1 MKTPVYV
8 VSAFPERRTTLEE
21 ELQSIGGIPV
31 DEVRWVE
38 APVGMAAA
46 KDGFTASRRWRDPY
60 YEDFKLMRAG
70 ELACAAGHYAAWWI
84 IAESEEPGAIILE
97 DDAHILGSLKDVPH
111 RGDLTYLGGKFMT
124 DAAEAEDGLIRAP
137 YTYWLVAYWISK
149 AAASKLVQAFR
160 KGEVIPSDEFVP
172 YHCGQN
178 PNVNG
183 QVHRQAPPVGL
194 EAWALPEWIV
204 EPSGKF
210 GSGSRESDPC
220 FSLETLVFGTDPA
233 RAGEAFDA
241 YKRLGY
247 QPKLL
252 GAGWPGWDTS
262 KRGCIQKLE
271 WLRDWLERKDD
282 LTHSIIL
289 ASDGYDTL
297 PVVNSMN
304 LLKRFGETNADI
316 VISGERTCRPDEALK
331 EPLETHFKD
340 NPFPSTPYKYPCAGL
355 YMGFAKEVA
364 ALLAAPIAVDDEQ
377 LFMQQKML
385 TAKDCR
391 WQVDGEGY
399 LFQSLHGADKDM
411 HRKWGWPINKTTNC
425 YPAILHANGP
435 SNMDIA
441 RPTGMGQL
449 KLAGDAFTWIEV
461 GAGILGMP
469 FLEETSASAIAAAG
483 RRVPSLWKAL
493 DGDNV
498 PGDELRVRELDTAL
512 ADWITLI
519 LKERLAPIIDARWRP
534 ARWHDPSDTFL
545 IRYSTKR
552 QDGIRLHEDIS
563 HFSCSIRLASARSGG
578 ELVFPRQNFSD
589 RTVPT
594 GWLLV
599 WPSRITH
606 PHMVTPVTAGER
618 VSWTVWTSA
627 IETEQKG
634 S

>member
-1 MKTPVYV
+1 MIPAYIVN
-8 VSAFPERRTTLEE
+8 AFPERREHLQE
-21 ELQSIGGIPV
+21 ELRTIGGI
-31 DEVRWVE
+31 EEIRWVE
-38 APVGMAAA
+38 APVGMAAVGE
-46 KDGFTASRRWRDPY
+46 GFTASSRWRDPY
-60 YEDFKLMRAG
+60 ENFKLLLAG
-70 ELACAAGHYAAWWI
+70 ELACAAGHHEAWRR
-84 IAESEEPGAIILE
+84 IAESEEPGAVILE
-97 DDAHILGSLKDVPH
+97 DDAHILGSLKEVPH
-111 RGDLTYLGGKFMT
+111 RGDLTYLGGRFMAKAP
-124 DAAEAEDGLIRAP
+124 DQEDGFIRAP

-149 AAASKLVQAFR
+149 AGASKLVQAFR
-160 KGEVIPSDEFVP
+160 KDEVIPSDEFVP
-172 YHCGQN
+172 YHSGQN
-178 PNVNG
+178 PHVNG
-183 QVHRQAPPVGL
+183 ALHRQNPPAGL
-194 EAWALPEWIV
+194 DAWALPEWIV

-220 FSLETLVFGTDPA
+220 FTLETAVFGTDPA

-247 QPKLL
+247 RPKLL
-252 GAGWPGWDTS
+252 GAGRPGWDTS
-262 KRGCIQKLE
+262 KRGCTQKLE
-271 WLRDWLERKDD
+271 WLRDWLARKD

-297 PVVNSMN
+297 PIVNAHD

-316 VISGERTCRPDEALK
+316 VISGERTCWPDEELK
-331 EPLETHFKD
+331 EPLDAHFKN
-340 NPFPSTPYKYPCAGL
+340 NPFPATPYRYPCAGL

-364 ALLAAPIAVDDEQ
+364 ELLADPIVADDEQ
-377 LFMQQKML
+377 LFMQQRML

-399 LFQSLHGADKDM
+399 LFQSLHGADQDM

-441 RPTGMGQL
+441 RPTLMGEPH
-449 KLAGDAFTWIEV
+449 LANDAFSWIDV
-461 GAGILGMP
+461 GDGILGMP
-469 FLEETSASAIAAAG
+469 FLEEDSAARIAAAG
-483 RRVPSLWKAL
+483 RRVPLLWQAL
-493 DGDNV
+493 EGDKV
-498 PGDELRVRELDTAL
+498 PGDELRVRALDSAL
-512 ADWITLI
+512 AGWITTT

-545 IRYSTKR
+545 IRYSANR
-552 QDGIRLHEDIS
+552 QNGIRLHEDIS
-563 HFSCSIRLASARSGG
+563 HFSCSIRLASARCGG

-618 VSWTVWTSA
+618 LSWTVWTSA
-627 IETEQKG
+627 SESEQNR